1 MDIQDSKPPG
11 RATWQ
16 QFYGQRRFGILLV
29 ILLVLLVGPPT
40 LTSLGLSMR
49 WFDALMSVLMLAAIL
64 SLCFE
69 PQQRA
74 YALLLG
80 IPSLLFSVAGHN
92 LSGAFGVQVLALG
105 HLCQVLFLFGS
116 AVLIIKSLF
125 SSQQLSLDSMFGAVC
140 GYLFLGLGWAV
151 LYAMIDT
158 FQPGSFEFARPS
170 DLTAPRPQVLTYFSF
185 VTLSTVG
192 YGDVLPVSPATRT
205 CAWMEAVAGQFYLA
219 VIVAALVSMLV
230 VKRSS
235 KA

>member
-1 MDIQDSKPPG
+1 MDVPPPKLPG
-11 RATWQ
+11 RLSWQ

-29 ILLVLLVGPPT
+29 ILLILLAGPPT
-40 LTSLGLSMR
+40 LTSLGLSVA

-69 PQQRA
+69 RQQRA
-74 YALLLG
+74 YALLFG
-80 IPSLLFSVAGHN
+80 IPSLLFSAAGHN
-92 LSGAFGVQVLALG
+92 LSGSFGVQVLALG

-116 AVLIIKSLF
+116 AALIIKSLF
-125 SSQQLSLDSMFGAVC
+125 GSQQLSLDSMFGAVC

-158 FQPGSFEFARPS
+158 FQPGSFEFVHDS
-170 DLTAPRPQVLTYFSF
+170 DRMASRPQVLTYFSF

-192 YGDVLPVSPATRT
+192 YGDVLPVSPTTRT

-219 VIVAALVSMLV
+219 VIVAGLVSMLV

-235 KA
+235 EA